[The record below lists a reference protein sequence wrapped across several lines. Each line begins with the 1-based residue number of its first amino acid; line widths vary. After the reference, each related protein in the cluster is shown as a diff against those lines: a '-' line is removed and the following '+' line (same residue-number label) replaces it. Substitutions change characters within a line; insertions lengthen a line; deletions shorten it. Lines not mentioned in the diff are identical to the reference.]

1 MQQHQSPTPTLIG
14 AAEACEILGIDR
26 STLTR
31 RIQLGVLAPFAKLSG
46 PRGAYIFELDA
57 IKALAAEHT
66 EAGVA

>member
-1 MQQHQSPTPTLIG
+1 MQQHQSPTPTLNG

-31 RIQLGVLAPFAKLSG
+31 RIQLGVLAPFAKLCG

-57 IKALAAEHT
+57 IKALAAERT
-66 EAGVA
+66 KVSA